1 MNGSTRDDGGGELD
15 QSHAPGLPTTPD
27 VGGPS
32 AAPAATTAGRPVW
45 ALFLGLAVTILV
57 ADQLT
62 KSWVIAS
69 IEPGSAIRL
78 LGDLLR
84 LVHSRN
90 DGALFGMFGSG
101 SAIPVLAVASTV
113 VIGLIVWYHAKSGR
127 NLVLSVALGLLLGGA
142 LGNLADRIRLGYVVD
157 WVDMGIGDLRWWTWN
172 VSDAAISLA
181 IVLLLLIA
189 LRPGLGSARSDGG
202 KSTDG

>member
-1 MNGSTRDDGGGELD
+1 MPS
-15 QSHAPGLPTTPD
+15 TPD

-32 AAPAATTAGRPVW
+32 AAPAATAAGRPAW
-45 ALFLGLAVTILV
+45 ALFLGLAAAVLV
-57 ADQLT
+57 VDQLT

-69 IEPGSAIRL
+69 IDPGSAIRL
-78 LGDLLR
+78 VGDLLR

-101 SAIPVLAVASTV
+101 SAIPVLAIASTV
-113 VIGLIVWYHAKSGR
+113 VIGLILWYHAKSGR

-157 WVDMGIGDLRWWTWN
+157 WVDMGIGNLRWWTWN

-181 IVLLLLIA
+181 ILLLLLIA
-189 LRPGLGSARSDGG
+189 LRPGLGTAR
-202 KSTDG
+202 TDGSPPTDG